1 MKGNKEI
8 AKDMV
13 GELKHCK
20 TNEVT
25 KSAEHKHKWKKS
37 EVDSSFQTCE
47 TCGANRSLSGRFG
60 GGVLEDYCSDCTA

>member
-20 TNEVT
+20 TNEEFDKCLCKLLKFGLKT
-25 KSAEHKHKWKKS
+25 KSKRRKNEMQEK
-37 EVDSSFQTCE
+37 D
-47 TCGANRSLSGRFG
+47 N
-60 GGVLEDYCSDCTA
+60 